1 MVLNV
6 SQVLK
11 FSARRARKAQR
22 ANKRCEKRSS
32 FYTKKIL
39 LTSLVF
45 LLYIPISNENKQKK
59 GEVSIMADP
68 AKYKSLSVKRDDWK
82 ELGLLA
88 DKTNRTRSSMIGRLI
103 RFFKDNKG
111 NGKKN
116 RK

>member
-1 MVLNV
+1 VLAWVENPE
-6 SQVLK
+6 
-11 FSARRARKAQR
+11 R

-39 LTSLVF
+39 LTSLD
-45 LLYIPISNENKQKK
+45 LIL
-59 GEVSIMADP
+59 
-68 AKYKSLSVKRDDWK
+68 YKSLSVKREDWK
-82 ELGLLA
+82 ELGMLA

-116 RK
+116 GKSN